1 MTFWFPTI
9 SDTFILAAVHV
20 VQRVVHDLHANDL
33 VNVGVLEA
41 VKGKVA
47 TKELSYHNKA
57 SIINKRKILNKH
69 NINIFFQL
77 YEILTFHL
85 L

>member
-1 MTFWFPTI
+1 MFSKYKIRVYHFFSTI

-41 VKGKVA
+41 VKEKVA
-47 TKELSYHNKA
+47 IKELSYHNKA
-57 SIINKRKILNKH
+57 SISNKKKSLTYITSA
-69 NINIFFQL
+69 FFS
-77 YEILTFHL
+77 IV
-85 L
+85 